1 MPLLCAYRTSQ
12 CLVQAIPPKGPGLL
26 QLPYFNNKVIQAL
39 DGEGARAHMRILDFL
54 RIPAGQ
60 RRARVLVSGAITEE
74 QYKIAMKVAS
84 QIPNLSV
91 EKAFFKVMGERVIT
105 PSSLVNFV
113 IKARFIPLG
122 SDDIPPVA
130 EVDLE
135 EVDPPEGDLDVLQGR
150 KRLVRTKDGR
160 RAFQKA
166 TEDKIQPLLA
176 YAPYFARDVAP
187 RWHVFLAD
195 SKQGKIA
202 VPPFTFST
210 FDKPIIDASGK
221 PTFNV
226 QTLKMQFQ
234 APPQV
239 GRYTFVMHLVCD
251 SYVDMDTK
259 LDVTLVVED
268 MSNADEIKPDEE
280 ISEPEEGKCLRH
292 FFISNIN

>member
-1 MPLLCAYRTSQ
+1 
-12 CLVQAIPPKGPGLL
+12 
-26 QLPYFNNKVIQAL
+26 
-39 DGEGARAHMRILDFL
+39 MRIHDLL

-60 RRARVLVSGAITEE
+60 RRARVLASGAITEE
-74 QYKIAMKVAS
+74 QYKVALKVAS

-113 IKARFIPLG
+113 IKARFIPL
-122 SDDIPPVA
+122 SCDDIPPVPEA
-130 EVDLE
+130 DLE

-176 YAPYFARDVAP
+176 HAPYFARDVAP

-268 MSNADEIKPDEE
+268 LSKADEIKADEE
-280 ISEPEEGKCLRH
+280 ISEPEEGERPKA
-292 FFISNIN
+292 FIPFKYELKVELYADHITNSA

>member
-1 MPLLCAYRTSQ
+1 
-12 CLVQAIPPKGPGLL
+12 
-26 QLPYFNNKVIQAL
+26 
-39 DGEGARAHMRILDFL
+39 MRIHDLL
-54 RIPAGQ
+54 RVPAGQ
-60 RRARVLVSGAITEE
+60 RRARILASDAITED
-74 QYKIAMKVAS
+74 QYKAAMKVAS

-122 SDDIPPVA
+122 SDDVPSVA
-130 EVDLE
+130 EADLE

-176 YAPYFARDVAP
+176 HAPYFARDVAP

-251 SYVDMDTK
+251 SYVDLDTK

-268 MSNADEIKPDEE
+268 MSKADEIKADEE
-280 ISEPEEGKCLRH
+280 ISEPEEGKCLKRS
-292 FFISNIN
+292 FISNMNLRLSYLLIILLILLRHYSRTDECTEIWRSGFWQERQAATGSSRIV